1 MSGNLDSIKGEGNMV
16 FGVEQ
21 CSVINYEGPFVI
33 NNAFILNV
41 FNPGRRKLE
50 LLTGNLLVLK
60 ACQHVTEH

>member
-1 MSGNLDSIKGEGNMV
+1 MV